1 MPWRA
6 KHGAG
11 KLAIRTANG
20 TVHVYLQDVEA
31 APAPAPISPKP
42 ASPKP
47 ASPKAAAETAKAA
60 AETAKAAAETAK
72 AREERLTNRENA
84 KPKEDAREA
93 AEARA
98 LNRLPFLGP
107 IFALG
112 WPLDDPG
119 GPRNQLKKSQKA
131 GGSA

>member
-1 MPWRA
+1 MEGVRGGEKRRWRDGIFGFSD
-6 KHGAG
+6 GAAVMRVG
-11 KLAIRTANG
+11 GRREG
-20 TVHVYLQDVEA
+20 
-31 APAPAPISPKP
+31 
-42 ASPKP
+42 
-47 ASPKAAAETAKAA
+47 
-60 AETAKAAAETAK
+60 
-72 AREERLTNRENA
+72 ARER
-84 KPKEDAREA
+84 

-107 IFALG
+107 IFAVG